1 MLVTEAGG
9 VVRGIDGGA
18 FEMHMRLSDSNLICG
33 NADLVP
39 EVVEVIKAADAKM
52 WKKVGLVST

>member
-1 MLVTEAGG
+1 M
-9 VVRGIDGGA
+9 VRGIDGGA